1 MSGASTATYARGALY
16 GLAAA
21 LIWSGMI
28 VAVRFGL
35 RTSLTAWDITALRF
49 GVGGVLLLPTLLR
62 EGLAL
67 DRLGWGG
74 VAALVIGCGAPM
86 VLIVNT
92 GLLFAPVAHA
102 GALFPGMVPMFVA
115 LMAIPILRERFTPAK
130 KIGMA
135 LMLGGVIAIVV
146 NAGGL
151 AGSRQSIGHALFLT
165 GAILWACYTIAMRRF
180 RLDGMHAAAIAAV
193 GSLVLYLPVYAVV
206 AGASLFHAALADI
219 ALQAF
224 VQGFLTA
231 VVSLVLYGRAVG
243 ILGALGG
250 ATFPALVPAMVA
262 MLGIPVLGEWP
273 GWIDWAAIIVTSIGV
288 YVVSGGPLPNRP
300 IPR

>member
-1 MSGASTATYARGALY
+1 MSGASTVPYARGALD

-35 RTSLTAWDITALRF
+35 RTNLTAWDITALRF
-49 GVGGVLLLPTLLR
+49 AVGGVLLLPIVLR
-62 EGLAL
+62 RGLAL
-67 DRLGWGG
+67 DRLGWAG

-102 GALFPGMVPMFVA
+102 GALFPGMVPMFVG
-115 LMAIPILRERFTPAK
+115 LLAIPILREALSPVK
-130 KIGMA
+130 KLGLV
-135 LMLGGVIAIVV
+135 LMLGGVIAIVGI
-146 NAGGL
+146 AGGS
-151 AGSRQSIGHALFLT
+151 GVSRQSIGHALFLA
-165 GAILWACYTIAMRRF
+165 GAFLWACYTVAMRRT
-180 RLDGMHAAAIAAV
+180 RLDGMHAAAVAAV
-193 GSLVLYLPVYAVV
+193 GSLVLYLPAYAVV
-206 AGASLFHAALADI
+206 VGPSLFHAALVDI

-224 VQGFLTA
+224 VQGILTA

-273 GWIDWAAIIVTSIGV
+273 DLIDWVAITAISIGV
-288 YVVSGGPLPNRP
+288 YVVSGGPLPN
-300 IPR
+300 